1 MPQIHVLD
9 NGTID
14 KIAAGEVVERPSS
27 VVKEL
32 VENAIDAGADSI
44 TVEIKEGGIS
54 LIRVTDNGCGIDKT
68 DVKTAFLRHATSK
81 IRTVEDLLSVPSLGF
96 RGEALS
102 SIASVA
108 QVELITKTAQ
118 ELTGIRYCMEGG
130 MESDYAEIG
139 APNGTTILVRNLF
152 FNTPARK
159 KFLKTAATEGGYI
172 SDLMEHMAMSKPHIA
187 FQYMQNGQTKFHTS
201 GNGDLKE
208 IVYRIYGRDISTE
221 LLKVDASMDGIRM
234 FGYLGK
240 PAINRSTR
248 SYENYFVNGRYIKSD
263 LIAKGLEEGYK
274 SYLMQHKY
282 PFTVLHFEVDGE
294 LLDVNVHPT
303 KMEIRFL
310 NQMSF
315 YEFLVRSVEDALH
328 QREMIP
334 AVILTPEEKEP
345 SDKGTKKV
353 PEPFEMNRNAA
364 LQVAEESLYQTKAED
379 PLAKKAPANHFSNSS
394 RADYSTDG
402 APESKLNQLQH
413 TALGRVI
420 GNVGRPEPVNH
431 EASQT
436 NVLKQKDHI
445 FVEKPEQLNFFSEK
459 LLTKQ
464 ARSSY
469 HILGQI
475 FDTYWLI
482 SYEDKLLIIDQH
494 AAHEKVK
501 YEKLIQQLQK
511 KEVLSQTLN
520 PPVIVTLTSKEE
532 LILREYREHFRT
544 LGFEIESFG
553 GKEYAI
559 RSVPMDLYGCKE
571 RQMFLSIMDELSET
585 TLKGTPEVIYQ
596 KLASMSCKAAVKG
609 NTSLSLAEME
619 QLIDQLLE
627 LDNPYHC
634 PHGRPTMISMS
645 KYEIEKKFKRIL

>member
-14 KIAAGEVVERPSS
+14 KIAAGEVVERPAS

-54 LIRVTDNGCGIDKT
+54 LIRVTDNGCGIDKA

-130 MESDYAEIG
+130 TESDYAQIG

-187 FQYMQNGQTKFHTS
+187 FQYIQNGQTKFHTS

-208 IVYRIYGRDISTE
+208 IVYRIYGRDISAE
-221 LLKVDASMDGIRM
+221 LLWVEASMDGIRI

-240 PAINRSTR
+240 PTINRSTR

-282 PFTVLHFEVDGE
+282 PFTVLHLEVHGE

-328 QREMIP
+328 QSEMIP
-334 AVILTPEEKEP
+334 AVILNPEEKEP
-345 SDKGTKKV
+345 AGKGTAKA
-353 PEPFEMNRNAA
+353 PEPFEAQRSAA
-364 LQVAEESLYQTKAED
+364 FKVAEESLYQTE
-379 PLAKKAPANHFSNSS
+379 
-394 RADYSTDG
+394 TDQK
-402 APESKLNQLQH
+402 PDHLQH

-431 EASQT
+431 EACQT
-436 NVLKQKDHI
+436 SILKQKDHI

-501 YEKLIQQLQK
+501 YEKLVHQLQK

-532 LILREYREHFRT
+532 LVLREYQEHFRT

-553 GKEYAI
+553 GREYAI
-559 RSVPMDLYGCKE
+559 RSVPVDLYGCQE
-571 RQMFLSIMDELSET
+571 RQMFLAIMDELSET